1 MALSIVKLTAGHRVA
16 AFDCGRPAL
25 NSFLAR
31 HALANQ
37 AMGGA
42 QTYVGLSEDEEIVG
56 YYSLAVGEA
65 AHADA
70 PDRLAKDLARH
81 PIPVMILAR
90 LATARTW
97 QGRGVGAGLLKDAF
111 RRTLNAA
118 DIAGI
123 RAMVVHAKDDDAR
136 AFYAHFGF
144 QSWLERPLQLYLLLK
159 DIRLIA
165 PWSQTEKALE

>member
-1 MALSIVKLTAGHRVA
+1 MAFTIAKLTAGHPVA

-25 NSFLAR
+25 NGFLTR

-42 QTYVGLSEDEEIVG
+42 QTYVALADDGEIVG

-70 PDRLAKDLARH
+70 PERLTKGLARH

-90 LATARTW
+90 LATATLC
-97 QGRGVGAGLLKDAF
+97 QGRGVGSGLLKDAF

-123 RAMVVHAKDDDAR
+123 RAVVVHAKDDDAR
-136 AFYAHFGF
+136 AFYEHFGF
-144 QSWLERPLQLYLLLK
+144 QAWPERPLQLFMLLK
-159 DIRLIA
+159 DVRG
-165 PWSQTEKALE
+165 K